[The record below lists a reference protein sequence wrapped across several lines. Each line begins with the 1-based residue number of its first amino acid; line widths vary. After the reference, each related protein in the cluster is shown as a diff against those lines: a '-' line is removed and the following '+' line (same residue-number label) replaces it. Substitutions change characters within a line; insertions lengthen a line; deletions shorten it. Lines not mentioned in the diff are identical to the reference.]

1 MAKSIQ
7 FNLEGRSITG
17 TLGTRISKRDLYGY
31 AKRTVEQEGQTL
43 TRGYLSADGRLMA
56 NRELS
61 SVRLDPEGTP
71 VADPITEIEGEPA
84 ELHPSSFDQ
93 ENSLEPVPWQRLIGF
108 NVSDVYP
115 LEELDLP
122 EGVYETWFSYRKSY
136 QPKEAL
142 ILVKQNGEAFLLTGV
157 TKRTTL
163 VGLMVAYEF
172 FDAEDELE
180 ADEDE
185 LDFSMI

>member
-1 MAKSIQ
+1 MAKPIQ
-7 FNLEGRSITG
+7 FNLAGRSITA

-31 AKRTVEQEGQTL
+31 AKRTVEKEGQIL

-71 VADPITEIEGEPA
+71 MEEPMTEIEGEPA
-84 ELHPSSFDQ
+84 ELYPSSFDQ
-93 ENSLEPVPWQRLIGF
+93 ENSLDPVPWKRLIGF

-115 LEELDLP
+115 LAELDLP
-122 EGVYETWFSYRKSY
+122 AGVYETGFSYRKSY

-142 ILVKQNGEAFLLTGV
+142 ILVKQDGEAFLLTGV

-163 VGLMVAYEF
+163 VGQTVAYEF
-172 FDAEDELE
+172 FDAADELE
-180 ADEDE
+180 TDEDE

>member
-1 MAKSIQ
+1 MAKPIHFS
-7 FNLEGRSITG
+7 LAGRPIAAQ
-17 TLGTRISKRDLYGY
+17 LGTRISKRDLYGY
-31 AKRTVEQEGQTL
+31 AKRTVEKEGQIL

-56 NRELS
+56 TRELS

-71 VADPITEIEGEPA
+71 IEDPITEIDGELA

-93 ENSLEPVPWQRLIGF
+93 ENPLDPVPWKRLIGF
-108 NVSDVYP
+108 NVADVYP
-115 LEELDLP
+115 LEDLDLP

-142 ILVKQNGEAFLLTGV
+142 IVVKEDGETFLLTGV

-163 VGLMVAYEF
+163 VGLTVAYEF
-172 FDAEDELE
+172 FDAEEDLDE
-180 ADEDE
+180 DEDE